1 MNKVKSSQTFKD
13 DQSELFYWIDKQDN
27 ELGSI
32 TRQEAHSG
40 TKKIHRAVDTLLTND
55 KNQVLMQK
63 RSKYKDTNPGYWATS
78 ASGHVTYGQSYEEAA
93 IRETKEE
100 LGISLKDLTFLKEIF
115 FESDLE
121 KEIIKIYRANYQG
134 EKIIADENEVEE
146 TRWVDIKNLKKFS
159 QKNKL
164 TSSSRY
170 ILQTVGWY

>member
-1 MNKVKSSQTFKD
+1 
-13 DQSELFYWIDKQDN
+13 
-27 ELGSI
+27 
-32 TRQEAHSG
+32 
-40 TKKIHRAVDTLLTND
+40 
-55 KNQVLMQK
+55 MQK